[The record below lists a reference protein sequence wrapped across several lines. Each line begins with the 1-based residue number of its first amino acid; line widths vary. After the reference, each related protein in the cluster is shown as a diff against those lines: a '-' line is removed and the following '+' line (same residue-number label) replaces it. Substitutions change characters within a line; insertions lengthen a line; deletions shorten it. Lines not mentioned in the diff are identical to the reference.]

1 MASHSRGTADRVRR
15 VINAEVNGRCGTSM
29 RARKNGEQEAMV
41 CLQLVRK
48 IVANVLSSNHPDGFE
63 GQKLADGDAR
73 LYRSISCA
81 SRSFRTKIQG
91 VKGGEQLM
99 QEIGFRKVVREFVG
113 YWVLEEREGERERL
127 LEAVASIDAAL
138 AAMAVSTQRWRKS
151 ATEEAAERREQV
163 LKDIEE
169 DKNER
174 ILKLQRLR
182 EGKQPNGKE
191 AAEFGDDR

>member
-63 GQKLADGDAR
+63 GQKLADAHI
-73 LYRSISCA
+73 YRSISCA
-81 SRSFRTKIQG
+81 SRSFRTKIEC
-91 VKGGEQLM
+91 VTGGEQLM

-127 LEAVASIDAAL
+127 LEAVASIDASL
-138 AAMAVSTQRWRKS
+138 AAMAASTQRWRKS
-151 ATEEAAERREQV
+151 AAEEAADRREQV

-182 EGKQPNGKE
+182 EGKQPDGKE
-191 AAEFGDDR
+191 AAESGDDR